1 MRNTI
6 VVFTKVP
13 KSGETKTRLTTNRG
27 GILTADEA
35 MALYEGCLLDV
46 INVCIAANSGDVRIC
61 YNHTGD
67 VDYLETLLEKVSDRS
82 QIKELF
88 PDQGGSFDN
97 CMQYAADYIL
107 KENGSAKVADS
118 IVIVGGDIPTLQP
131 NILRDA
137 VGKIKKLAGSKAGLA
152 ATKETNGADPHL
164 GAAVVEGACQEGGF
178 SIVGYTCTTPFD
190 FKGVF
195 YNQEGITALD
205 MLVLKAS
212 LKKIPLGVVEAVP
225 DVDIPVDLASMIPVV
240 KALKLASRHD
250 ESILVPAHTIAVL
263 EEIGLESTAPPPQR

>member
-13 KSGETKTRLTTNRG
+13 KSGETKTRLTTEKG

-35 MALYEGCLLDV
+35 VALYEGCLLDV
-46 INVCIAANSGDVRIC
+46 INVCIAANSGEVRIC
-61 YNHTGD
+61 YNNSGD
-67 VDYLETLLEKVSDRS
+67 LEYLENLIAKVSDRS

-88 PDQGGSFDN
+88 ADQGGTFDS

-107 KENGSAKVADS
+107 KDNGSARIADS

-131 NILRDA
+131 DMLHDA
-137 VGKIKKLAGSKAGLA
+137 LGKLHRLSGSEAGLA
-152 ATKETNGADPHL
+152 AARVAL
-164 GAAVVEGACQEGGF
+164 GAGPQPGAALVEGACQEGGF

-190 FKGVF
+190 FHGVF
-195 YNQEGITALD
+195 YNLQGITALD

-212 LKKIPLGVVEAVP
+212 DNNIPLGVVEAVP

-240 KALKLASRHD
+240 KAMKLAARHD
-250 ESILVPAHTIAVL
+250 ESIQVPVHTLAVL
-263 EEIGLESTAPPPQR
+263 EAVGLESNALPPER